1 MGKLY
6 RQVADL
12 NRDYLERGGRREAL
26 ERTVTFSI
34 RLTESKN
41 AKLKYLAGR
50 FGAAKSPLAQQVLDA
65 AMEESLTNIWRG
77 TTPTT
82 RRRES
87 RRARATGL
95 SRRR

>member
-34 RLTESKN
+34 RLTES
-41 AKLKYLAGR
+41 
-50 FGAAKSPLAQQVLDA
+50 
-65 AMEESLTNIWRG
+65 
-77 TTPTT
+77 
-82 RRRES
+82 
-87 RRARATGL
+87 
-95 SRRR
+95 